1 MVKRKLCYV
10 NTKLRETEVKN
21 KKITKFFFFFSLN
34 VISQFKSTQI
44 RVQLLNILGFFF
56 LSSLELALMGKNFL
70 FNGFSG
76 QGKKK
81 HERDNNGY
89 GSRIKMASE

>member
-56 LSSLELALMGKNFL
+56 FIFIGIGSDGKEFPL
-70 FNGFSG
+70 
-76 QGKKK
+76 
-81 HERDNNGY
+81 
-89 GSRIKMASE
+89 

>member
-21 KKITKFFFFFSLN
+21 KKITKFFFFFLLLN
-34 VISQFKSTQI
+34 VVSQLKSTQI

-56 LSSLELALMGKNFL
+56 LKFIGIGTDRKEFP
-70 FNGFSG
+70 
-76 QGKKK
+76 
-81 HERDNNGY
+81 H
-89 GSRIKMASE
+89 

>member
-56 LSSLELALMGKNFL
+56 FKFIGIGADGKEFPL
-70 FNGFSG
+70 
-76 QGKKK
+76 
-81 HERDNNGY
+81 
-89 GSRIKMASE
+89 

>member
-21 KKITKFFFFFSLN
+21 NEILFFFLSLN
-34 VISQFKSTQI
+34 VISQLKSTQI

-56 LSSLELALMGKNFL
+56 WKFIGIGADGKEFP
-70 FNGFSG
+70 
-76 QGKKK
+76 
-81 HERDNNGY
+81 H
-89 GSRIKMASE
+89 

>member
-21 KKITKFFFFFSLN
+21 NEILFFSLSLN
-34 VISQFKSTQI
+34 VISQLKSTQI

-56 LSSLELALMGKNFL
+56 ESSLELALVGKNFL
-70 FNGFSG
+70 INGFSG
-76 QGKKK
+76 QEKKK
-81 HERDNNGY
+81 T
-89 GSRIKMASE
+89 

>member
-21 KKITKFFFFFSLN
+21 KKITKFFFFLSLN
-34 VISQFKSTQI
+34 VISQLKSTQI

-56 LSSLELALMGKNFL
+56 KVHWNWRISSLMAFQGK
-70 FNGFSG
+70 
-76 QGKKK
+76 KKK